1 MRAVWLMLRD
11 DLTIYTDFLQQK
23 LKVVN
28 NEKVCYITV
37 MEKMFA
43 YVIRKQK
50 MDLFVFLNRLVQRQA
65 KE

>member
-1 MRAVWLMLRD
+1 MLRD

-37 MEKMFA
+37 MEKMFV

-50 MDLFVFLNRLVQRQA
+50 MDLFVF
-65 KE
+65 